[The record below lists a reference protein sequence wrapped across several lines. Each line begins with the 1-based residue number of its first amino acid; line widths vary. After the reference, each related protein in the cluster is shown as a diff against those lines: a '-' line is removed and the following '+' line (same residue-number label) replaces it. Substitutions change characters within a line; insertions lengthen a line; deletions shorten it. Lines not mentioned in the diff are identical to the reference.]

1 MSVLLRLASY
11 TLRYKPRLTLVY
23 LCLLGATLLSL
34 AVPWIL
40 RIAIDTAL
48 GSEQASRLVFL
59 ALLVLAISLARGAF
73 AYGQS
78 YLSESLS
85 QRVAYD
91 LRHAFIAHLQILG
104 FGFHDRQKTGDLM
117 SRATADVESVRWFVS
132 FGLIHSLYILVLV
145 VGVATLM
152 LATNWHLALVGLA
165 AVPLAVFIAVR
176 MSRRL
181 RRLWMSVQVETGHM
195 TTVLQESL
203 AGMRVVKTFGA
214 EEYQEHKFRDTS
226 QIVAERTFTV
236 NRIHAANSSLLT
248 LLFTLATALVIWY
261 GGRQIINA
269 DLSLGELTQFLL
281 YLGLLV
287 FPIRMSGWV
296 VNIFSRAV
304 SAGERIFQVLDA
316 SSSVE
321 DKPEATDPG
330 RLMGEIKFEGVS
342 FSYGS
347 SIQHEA
353 GPPAALEDINLA
365 ASPGQKIAILGAP
378 GSGKSTMVSLIPRFY
393 EVTQGRVTID
403 GIDVRDISLE
413 ALRRN
418 VGIVFQ
424 DVFLFMTT
432 MRENISYGATHATF
446 DQITAAARSAQIHD
460 FIMDLPDQYD
470 TIVGER
476 GVTLSG
482 GQRQRLAIAR
492 TLLVDP
498 AVLILDDSTSSV
510 DAETESLIQKAMTE
524 LTRDRTTFVIAHRMS
539 SVKAAGLIV
548 VLKDGQIVQ
557 KGTHDELISEN
568 GLYREIYR
576 LQLVPEADLLAET
589 QAAGDGE
596 AQ

>member
-1 MSVLLRLASY
+1 M
-11 TLRYKPRLTLVY
+11 VY
-23 LCLLGATLLSL
+23 VCLLGATLLSL
-34 AVPWIL
+34 AIPWIL
-40 RIAIDTAL
+40 RLTIDTAL
-48 GSEQASRLVFL
+48 GSEQAGRLVLL

-85 QRVAYD
+85 QHVAYD
-91 LRHAFIAHLQILG
+91 LRHAFMARLQVLG
-104 FGFHDRQKTGDLM
+104 FGFHDHQKTGDLM

-152 LATNWHLALVGLA
+152 LATDRDLALVSLA
-165 AVPLAVFIAVR
+165 AVPPAVFIAVR

-181 RRLWMSVQVETGHM
+181 RRLWMSVQVETGRM

-214 EEYQEHKFRDTS
+214 EGYQEHKFRDTA
-226 QIVAERTFTV
+226 QVVAERTFTI

-248 LLFTLATALVIWY
+248 LLFALATALVIWY

-269 DLSLGELTQFLL
+269 GLSLGELTQFLL

-296 VNIFSRAV
+296 VNIFFRAI

-316 SSSVE
+316 SSSVA
-321 DKPEATDPG
+321 DKDEATDPG
-330 RLMGEIKFEGVS
+330 RLSGEIKFEAVS
-342 FSYGS
+342 FGYS
-347 SIQHEA
+347 SPIQDGHEA
-353 GPPAALEDINLA
+353 APPAALEDINLA

-393 EVTQGRVTID
+393 DVTHGRVSID
-403 GIDVRDISLE
+403 GIDVRDVTLE

-424 DVFLFMTT
+424 DVFLFMATI
-432 MRENISYGATHATF
+432 RENISYGATHATF
-446 DQITAAARSAQIHD
+446 DQIAAAARSAQIHD
-460 FIMDLPDQYD
+460 FIMGLPDQYD

-492 TLLVDP
+492 TLLLDP
-498 AVLILDDSTSSV
+498 PVLILDDSTSSV
-510 DAETESLIQKAMTE
+510 DAETESLIQKALNE

-539 SVKAAGLIV
+539 SVKAADLIV
-548 VLKDGQIVQ
+548 VLKDGRIIQR
-557 KGTHDELISEN
+557 GTHDELISGD
-568 GLYREIYR
+568 GLYSEIYR
-576 LQLVPEADLLAET
+576 IQLVPEADLLVEN